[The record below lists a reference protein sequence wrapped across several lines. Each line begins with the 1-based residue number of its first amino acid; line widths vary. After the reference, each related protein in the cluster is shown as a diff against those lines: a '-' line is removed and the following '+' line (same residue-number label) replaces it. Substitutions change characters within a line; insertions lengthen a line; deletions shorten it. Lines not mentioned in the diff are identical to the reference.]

1 MDAFDAATVEEALLE
16 IKRNRGKQLDP
27 QMARLLTGSLQAQIN
42 RRSNKVKILLAY

>member
-27 QMARLLTGSLQAQIN
+27 QMARLLTGIIASADKQKKQ
-42 RRSNKVKILLAY
+42 